1 MSIGSWI
8 KATILKFGSL
18 EYYPDLGSDP
28 EIRIPNFEFP
38 NKIFFGRSSFAQPI
52 FSIIAQRR
60 AAQAAQ
66 QVKII
71 SAGLLVLSRPS
82 ESI

>member
-28 EIRIPNFEFP
+28 EIRIPNSNFEFP

-66 QVKII
+66 QVNH
-71 SAGLLVLSRPS
+71 LSRS
-82 ESI
+82 VGTITS